1 MKFKIKAYNYANPLQ
16 EQLEL
21 LLNNAKLI
29 FNTNS
34 DNLRENIDEFE
45 HPENQNAES
54 LDYMIANPSN
64 YSIKDMA
71 IATKTQEDYEKV
83 YNYIQKDIKNEER
96 LSNFSKDYKEFK
108 KESPDIFSK
117 HKLELY
123 NNLILNNRLK
133 KHIKIKR

>member
-1 MKFKIKAYNYANPLQ
+1 MKFI
-16 EQLEL
+16 
-21 LLNNAKLI
+21 KLI
-29 FNTNS
+29 K
-34 DNLRENIDEFE
+34 
-45 HPENQNAES
+45 NAES

-71 IATKTQEDYEKV
+71 RATKTQEDYEKV

-96 LSNFSKDYKEFK
+96 LSNFSRDYKEVK
-108 KESPDIFSK
+108 KESPEYFSK

-123 NNLILNNRLK
+123 NNLILNNKLK